1 MPTGPIEFMG
11 ERPVQFT
18 PPSEYGGADGLI
30 QPEPH
35 VVTPS
40 EANAAIV
47 RAGMADGLDAFGEVI
62 VDPASGR
69 VVPDD
74 LNRRG

>member
-1 MPTGPIEFMG
+1 MASGPIQYLG
-11 ERPVQFT
+11 ESAEQRT
-18 PPSEYGGADGLI
+18 PASEYGGADGLI
-30 QPEPH
+30 QPDPH
-35 VVTPS
+35 TLTPS
-40 EANAAIV
+40 EANAAII
-47 RAGMADGLDAFGEVI
+47 RAGMADGLDAFGEVV